1 MLDPKTL
8 EAIKN
13 ASKTASES
21 QIIHIEVGNGFAYG
35 SVTISSAGNKP
46 VIQELSTELEWTF
59 QEGGTQKNP
68 CMMHRTSEEFK
79 DGATALSI
87 GEAIRDDLEA
97 KGYSFQFSVKA
108 YR

>member
-8 EAIKN
+8 EAIKS
-13 ASKTASES
+13 ASQTALKS

-46 VIQELSTELEWTF
+46 VIQELASELEWDF
-59 QEGGTQKNP
+59 QEGGL
-68 CMMHRTSEEFK
+68 CMMHSTTEEFK

-87 GEAIRDDLEA
+87 GEAIKADLEA
-97 KGYSFQFSVKA
+97 KGYSVQYTVKA